1 MKTSPTT
8 FEEDLRG
15 RLLDVVHGQWH
26 DLGVPFSNPLRANAA
41 EVIDPEALLWCSLE
55 FLPTEPRLLEGLTA
69 WLRTHGGCIIRQ
81 RIKRLATKGDP
92 RTGIWHALDRTR
104 NPRPEVPAEP
114 CHGLNSPANVTDFC
128 EKLSSGSILHALEHT
143 PPGRLAEGPSTILL
157 RARDLL
163 GGDLRHALLVYL
175 LANPDGGKLKTLQRW
190 SRYSYRSISETAA
203 RWEAAGVLVI
213 DHGYCRLSNPEPWHE
228 LLRHQAGE
236 AAIVNWIEVFDACV
250 SLLRA
255 LAKADRKGLGSDSPV
270 VSSFLRNARNALS
283 SAILGGRRDKRPSV
297 WHIEHLL
304 AAELDV

>member
-1 MKTSPTT
+1 MKTSLTT
-8 FEEDLRG
+8 FEADLRG

-26 DLGVPFSNPLRANAA
+26 DLGVPFSNSVRPNAA

-55 FLPTEPRLLEGLTA
+55 FLPTEPRLLEGVTA
-69 WLRTHGGCIIRQ
+69 WLRTHGDYIIRQ

-92 RTGIWHALDRTR
+92 RTGIWHAVDRTR
-104 NPRPEVPAEP
+104 KPRPEVPTEP
-114 CHGLNSPANVTDFC
+114 CHGQDSAAEVSDFC
-128 EKLSSGSILHALEHT
+128 EKLSSGSIPHALEHT

-175 LANPDGGKLKTLQRW
+175 LTNSDGGKLKTLQRW

-203 RWEAAGVLVI
+203 RWEAGGVLVI
-213 DHGYCRLSNPEPWHE
+213 DHGYCRLTNPEPWHE
-228 LLRHQAGE
+228 LLRHQAGG
-236 AAIVNWIEVFDACV
+236 AAIVSWIEVFDACV

-255 LAKADRKGLGSDSPV
+255 LAKADRKGLDSDSPV

-283 SAILGGRRDKRPSV
+283 SAVLGGRRNTRPSV
-297 WHIEHLL
+297 SHIEELL
-304 AAELDV
+304 EVQV